1 MITHVL
7 LEKTESLHRR
17 LLTKPH
23 KLYILLHCFWGPLAQ
38 LAEHWPFKPRVAG
51 SNPARLTMN
60 KWGRHRLVWPRTL
73 VFQAG
78 NTGPNPVGDA
88 IFL

>member
-1 MITHVL
+1 MLASID
-7 LEKTESLHRR
+7 KTAQFV
-17 LLTKPH
+17 
-23 KLYILLHCFWGPLAQ
+23 YIDALFMGGPLAQ